1 MSRLLATR
9 LPISMGNE
17 VTPDIY
23 NRLVRILEINLGT
36 FDPDNTRQITTPERD
51 TLKFN
56 VGSLIWNTDVEVLQV
71 WTGYH
76 WLDIGQ
82 RLIDLGYEATASV
95 GKVTVALDGA
105 TSINIGDNIS

>member
-9 LPISMGNE
+9 LPVSMGTE

-36 FDPDNTRQITTPERD
+36 FDPDNTRQISTAERD

-56 VGSLIWNTDVEVLQV
+56 TGSLIWNTNVEVLQV
-71 WTGYH
+71 WTGYE
-76 WLDIGQ
+76 WVDIGQ
-82 RLIDLGYEATASV
+82 RLIDLGYELTASV
-95 GKVTVALDGA
+95 GRVTVVTGGD
-105 TSINIGDNIS
+105 TSIQIGVNN

>member
-9 LPISMGNE
+9 LPISMGSE

-36 FDPDNTRQITTPERD
+36 FDPDNTRQITTAERD

-71 WTGYH
+71 WTGYN

-82 RLIDLGYEATASV
+82 RLIDRGYEATASV

-105 TSINIGDNIS
+105 TSIEVGVNN

>member
-9 LPISMGNE
+9 LPISMGKE

-23 NRLVRILEINLGT
+23 NRLVRILELNLGT
-36 FDPDNTRQITTPERD
+36 FDPDNTRQITTEERD

-71 WTGYH
+71 WNGYK

-82 RLIDLGYEATASV
+82 RVIDRGYEAVASV
-95 GKVTVALDGA
+95 GRVTVVLDGN
-105 TSINIGDNIS
+105 TSIEVGVNN

>member
-9 LPISMGNE
+9 LPISMGSE

-36 FDPDNTRQITTPERD
+36 FDPDNTRQITTAERD

-82 RLIDLGYEATASV
+82 RLIDLGYEVTASV
-95 GKVTVALDGA
+95 GRVTVALDGA
-105 TSINIGDNIS
+105 TSIEIGVNN